1 MRPSREGQVWLDGIA
16 VTEEAVES
24 AAGPH
29 ALVVTWDGAPLWASW
44 IDTPPGPSSVRLSAL
59 DPTACSDA
67 DFEQVLAVRDR
78 VEAPLTRCGNWVA
91 VAPGPTSG
99 EILFAVCENAECSP
113 MTEWRSPP
121 VWSRPVEPERKHSGL
136 PAWATW
142 GLVGTGVAAVA
153 TGVVIGV
160 VALSSRS
167 ADRVEFVSGGLAPNP
182 SK

>member
-1 MRPSREGQVWLDGIA
+1 
-16 VTEEAVES
+16 
-24 AAGPH
+24 
-29 ALVVTWDGAPLWASW
+29 
-44 IDTPPGPSSVRLSAL
+44 
-59 DPTACSDA
+59 
-67 DFEQVLAVRDR
+67 
-78 VEAPLTRCGNWVA
+78 
-91 VAPGPTSG
+91 
-99 EILFAVCENAECSP
+99 